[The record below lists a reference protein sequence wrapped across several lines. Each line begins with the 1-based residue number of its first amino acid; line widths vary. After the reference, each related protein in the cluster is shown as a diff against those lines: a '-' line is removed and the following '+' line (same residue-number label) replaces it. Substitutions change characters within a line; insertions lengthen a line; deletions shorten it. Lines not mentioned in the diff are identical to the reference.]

1 MKADDEGRRG
11 PDRAARTSRVKRR
24 ISRSQQAKDGEEECG
39 EPTSRPNVSPEEQKQ
54 YDNVVVAALSFIYSN
69 GATKMV
75 VQKLTDESKPPG
87 SIQKA
92 IGHTT
97 AMILLSVNGSIE
109 KRGGQVS
116 KDVIFAA
123 GQEVIA
129 ELLTIAENAGLG
141 KADDME
147 LVKNSMFEAVKAYGD
162 AELRSG
168 ELGKDERAQAQREY
182 AQLRGDSQGASPGLV
197 NGAAQAPQDQGAA

>member
-1 MKADDEGRRG
+1 MIQQQMKDAKAQAPTEQPDEQE
-11 PDRAARTSRVKRR
+11 PD
-24 ISRSQQAKDGEEECG
+24 QQEPQAKDDAPEYGDDQ
-39 EPTSRPNVSPEEQKQ
+39 PTNVSPEEQKQ
-54 YDNVVVAALSFIYSN
+54 YDATVVAAMSFLYSK
-69 GATKMV
+69 GSTKMV
-75 VQKLTDESKPPG
+75 VQKLSDESKPPG
-87 SIQKA
+87 SLAKA
-92 IGHTT
+92 VGHTA
-97 AMILLSVNGSIE
+97 AMILLSI
-109 KRGGQVS
+109 KRAVGKKGGQLS

-129 ELLTIAENAGLG
+129 EILTIAENAGLG